1 MSAMNNGVYL
11 AVSASENRKKG
22 DKGPSEYY
30 PPNSAYRCTYAQK
43 WRDTARI
50 YLIALASADYNV
62 VKAYLR
68 HVGLNDVCAPCL
80 NLLLS
85 SIGEA
90 V

>member
-62 VKAYLR
+62 VKSVL
-68 HVGLNDVCAPCL
+68 
-80 NLLLS
+80 
-85 SIGEA
+85 EA
-90 V
+90 CGIK